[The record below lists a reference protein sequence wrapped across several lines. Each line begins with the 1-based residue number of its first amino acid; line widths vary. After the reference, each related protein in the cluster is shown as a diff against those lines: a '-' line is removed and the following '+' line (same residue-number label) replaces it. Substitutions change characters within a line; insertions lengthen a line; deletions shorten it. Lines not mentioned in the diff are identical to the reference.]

1 MTKARRAVPRK
12 LPPSIWAIVIVA
24 AMCTAFAFG
33 LGVIVL
39 LARTGVIP

>member
-12 LPPSIWAIVIVA
+12 LGPSIWAIIIVA
-24 AMCTAFAFG
+24 SMMAAF
-33 LGVIVL
+33 LIGVGIIVL